1 MSTASPSTGPRMTVQ
16 QVMDDRQMNS
26 RRWLIVF
33 LCFVVALL
41 DGFDTQSIAF
51 IGSSIVADFGI
62 AATDMT

>member
-1 MSTASPSTGPRMTVQ
+1 MNTASPSTWPRMTVQ
-16 QVMDDRQMNS
+16 QGIDARRMNS
-26 RRWLIVF
+26 RRWLIVL